1 MLGSFYMCHHL
12 QATFI
17 LQALMFNWDLLQ
29 RSFFFFWAVRCTL
42 FKYVY
47 YQLQCDLVM
56 NKRTLIKMSH
66 TAQ

>member
-29 RSFFFFWAVRCTL
+29 RSFFWGGLFTL

-56 NKRTLIKMSH
+56 NKRTLIKMLH
-66 TAQ
+66 AAQ